1 MASLSMALCVLC
13 AVTVALLLVHGHL
26 DGDRHD
32 LRLLAWGK
40 GLQAAGWLGFGL
52 AATASAVLPPFRY
65 LLLVGLGM
73 EALAIVRVRTGCP
86 ERVLPWLCD
95 LAVLHA
101 VLAVVVSEEAFEVRV
116 FVQTLAAAMLF
127 LPSGVLLLAARDV
140 KSQRLHRV
148 TGGAYLLLVVFA
160 LARGGYLLAR
170 HEGADLPAVPHM
182 EMVGLLL
189 LQALA
194 FIGCVWFVV
203 VLRERYETHIHLL
216 ATTDAL
222 TGLHNRRHFLSA
234 AEPVL
239 SLAAR
244 KGTPVGV
251 LIFDVDHFK
260 RVNDTHGHPV
270 GDAVLRC
277 IGETLPLL
285 VRGYD
290 ATCRYGGE
298 EFAALL
304 PDADGA
310 VTDRVGERIR
320 QGLEQAGRQAA
331 EEGRAVEFTVSV
343 GGSCRVPAGLQALD
357 ALLAEADAA
366 LYEAKRG
373 GRNVYRRHGHEA

>member
-40 GLQAAGWLGFGL
+40 GMQAAGWLGFGF
-52 AATASAVLPPFRY
+52 AATLPEVLPPFRY
-65 LLLVGLGM
+65 LLLVGLGV
-73 EALAIVRVRTGCP
+73 EALAIVRVRTGRP
-86 ERVLPWLCD
+86 ERGLPWLIALAALHAL
-95 LAVLHA
+95 LAVS
-101 VLAVVVSEEAFEVRV
+101 VSGRAFEVRA
-116 FVQTLAAAMLF
+116 FAQTLAAAALF
-127 LPSGVLLLAARDV
+127 LPCGVLLLAARDV
-140 KSQRLHRV
+140 KSLRLYRV
-148 TGGAYLLLVVFA
+148 TGGAYLLVAAFT

-170 HEGADLPAVPHM
+170 HEGADMPAVPHM

-203 VLRERYETHIHLL
+203 VLRERYEAHIHRL

-222 TGLHNRRHFLSA
+222 TGLRNRRHFLSA
-234 AEPVL
+234 AEPAL
-239 SLAAR
+239 ALAAR

-260 RVNDTHGHPV
+260 RVNDTHGHSV

-277 IGETLPLL
+277 IGEVLPML

-290 ATCRYGGE
+290 AICRHGGE
-298 EFAALL
+298 EFAVLL
-304 PDADGA
+304 PDADNA
-310 VTDRVGERIR
+310 MTDLVGERIR
-320 QGLEQAGRQAA
+320 QGLERAGQLAA
-331 EEGRAVEFTVSV
+331 EEGSAVVFTVSV
-343 GGSCRVPAGLQALD
+343 GGACRVPGGPQDLD
-357 ALLAEADAA
+357 GMLAAADAA
-366 LYEAKRG
+366 LYEAKHG
-373 GRNVYRRHGHEA
+373 GRNAYRRHGG